1 MSGQPGTSS
10 GRRQSALLIPVPE
23 AEGVVGRY
31 RAEYDPVAASGVPA
45 HITLVVPWLPPD
57 QISDGDLDELRDALA
72 GTGAFDFSLDAVSW
86 FGRSVLWLAP
96 SPAKPFQALTAVLA
110 ERFSTPPYDD
120 EFDEVVPHL
129 TVGHASDGVE
139 LAPVAAALAEHLPV
153 KCRAEQVWVM
163 VSAGPG
169 AAETSQERGAGPE
182 RPGTEWS
189 VRARV
194 ALG

>member
-1 MSGQPGTSS
+1 MSGTPGTSS
-10 GRRQSALLIPVPE
+10 GRHQSALLIPVPE
-23 AEGVVGRY
+23 AEPVVGRY

-57 QISDGDLDELRDALA
+57 QIDDGDLDELRDALS
-72 GTGAFDFSLDAVSW
+72 GTEAFDFSLEAVSW

-96 SPAKPFQALTAVLA
+96 SPSKPFRALTARLA

-139 LAPVAAALAEHLPV
+139 LAPVAAALAPLLPV
-153 KCRAEQVWVM
+153 KCRADQVWVM
-163 VSAGPG
+163 VSAGPEWAG
-169 AAETSQERGAGPE
+169 AETRQER
-182 RPGTEWS
+182 REWS

-194 ALG
+194 PLR